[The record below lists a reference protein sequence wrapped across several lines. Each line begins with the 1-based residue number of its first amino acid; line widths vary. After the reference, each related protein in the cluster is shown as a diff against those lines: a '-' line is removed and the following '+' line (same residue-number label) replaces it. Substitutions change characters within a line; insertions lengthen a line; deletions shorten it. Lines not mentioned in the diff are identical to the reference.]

1 MISHTINSDHF
12 ECLTWSSTEVIL
24 ADRSLPINGK
34 FYWKIFMPAV
44 FGTSIMF
51 GIATRQ
57 QTLNSPN
64 FQDLIGIDQNGW
76 ALSHQGY
83 LLHNGVS
90 RRYLNKSLAYYVN
103 NRYYGIAFESTPQT
117 CPIYPAVS
125 SISAQS
131 TMILQHSCR
140 ICSTLREICLKKLHQ
155 Q

>member
-1 MISHTINSDHF
+1 MLNNGFVLNVHYY
-12 ECLTWSSTEVIL
+12 ERK
-24 ADRSLPINGK
+24 RSIH
-34 FYWKIFMPAV
+34 
-44 FGTSIMF
+44 
-51 GIATRQ
+51 Q
-57 QTLNSPN
+57 QTLNSSN

-90 RRYLNKSLAYYVN
+90 RQYLNKSLALLQPVLIGLEFDGDACTLAYYVN
-103 NRYYGIAFESTPQT
+103 NRYYGIVFESTPQT